1 MKLFRRLG
9 FALWLAFALVA
20 GQHAAALHL
29 LGHATESLSHK
40 QDPKQPAQS
49 KCGECFV
56 CSQLG
61 AGAATTIPEV
71 PLVACGVASAAVEPG
86 GAHAASILAYLS
98 RGPPALL

>member
-1 MKLFRRLG
+1 MKALRRLG
-9 FALWLAFALVA
+9 FALWLALALVV
-20 GQHAAALHL
+20 GQQAAALHA

-40 QDPKQPAQS
+40 QDQKQPAQS

-71 PLVACGVASAAVEPG
+71 PLVECGVATQVASAV
-86 GAHAASILAYLS
+86 GAHAAPILAYLS
-98 RGPPALL
+98 QGPPTLL